1 MSENV
6 RKCPK
11 NLLIKEVKV
20 SEYIQNKH
28 WESDYL
34 SLILNALSF
43 SGAYQTRTGH
53 LLTASQTL

>member
-6 RKCPK
+6 RKSADPEM
-11 NLLIKEVKV
+11 L
-20 SEYIQNKH
+20 NKLVDIYKKILGIRLFI
-28 WESDYL
+28 SDSQCL
-34 SLILNALSF
+34 KF